1 MKQIPNFDN
10 YAITEAGE
18 IYHNK
23 RGLKKWSINNA
34 GYAVVTLTN
43 TDPQIRPR
51 QKTFTISRL
60 VAEAYI
66 LNPERYKEINHK
78 DGNKLNNH
86 VSNLEWCSRRQNIMH
101 SITNGLR
108 KNLRPVTIGG
118 KHYSTIRSAMKETG
132 LTYNRIIKM
141 QNCCKNKFDETIA

>member
-1 MKQIPNFDN
+1 
-10 YAITEAGE
+10 
-18 IYHNK
+18 
-23 RGLKKWSINNA
+23 
-34 GYAVVTLTN
+34 
-43 TDPQIRPR
+43 
-51 QKTFTISRL
+51 
-60 VAEAYI
+60 
-66 LNPERYKEINHK
+66 
-78 DGNKLNNH
+78 
-86 VSNLEWCSRRQNIMH
+86 MH